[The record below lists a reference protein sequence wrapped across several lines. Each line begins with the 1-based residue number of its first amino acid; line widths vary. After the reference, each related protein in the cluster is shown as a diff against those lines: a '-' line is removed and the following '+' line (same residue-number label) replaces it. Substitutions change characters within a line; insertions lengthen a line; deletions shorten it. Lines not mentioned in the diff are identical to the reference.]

1 MVSKPSAGRP
11 ATRWVG
17 ESDVTRS
24 GWSLLERLQ
33 LTQERVEFG
42 VRDLGVV
49 ENVIP
54 LLVVANLLAEGFEL
68 F

>member
-1 MVSKPSAGRP
+1 V
-11 ATRWVG
+11 
-17 ESDVTRS
+17 
-24 GWSLLERLQ
+24 SLLEHLQ
-33 LTQERVEFG
+33 LTQKRVEFG